1 MMEHGGNIYAASRET
16 GIPEREIIDFSASI
30 NPLGVPASVVAAIR
44 KGIRDLPNYPEAHA
58 EPLAV
63 HLSSSLALDRESI
76 ICGNGSTELIYLV
89 ARALNPGKVLI
100 PAPTFS
106 EYERACKISNT
117 LQVMRYELKREN
129 NFDISPDGFI
139 KAMETMMDQKSGT
152 GNAEPGSSCVTHHSQ
167 RSHMAFLCN
176 PNNPTGRLIGKK
188 ELLRI
193 AGAAERMKCCLVV
206 DEAFIDF
213 CPGESVVS
221 AVAGNPYLIVL
232 RSLTKFFALSGLR
245 IGYGVFPPA
254 LAGLIRQHKEPW
266 TVNTLALRA
275 GIVALRDEA
284 YKKESTKVMR
294 REKRF
299 LEKCFRALEIG
310 FMPSSA
316 NYYLLQIE
324 RAHEAVAVLKKKGIL
339 VRDCS
344 NFAGLD
350 KSYIRVAIKSRRD
363 NAALIRELS
372 LLCRE

>member
-1 MMEHGGNIYAASRET
+1 MEHGGNIYWASRET
-16 GIPEREIIDFSASI
+16 GIPERKIIDFSASI
-30 NPLGVPASVVAAIR
+30 NPLGVPASVVAAI
-44 KGIRDLPNYPEAHA
+44 KEGIRDLPNYPEAQA
-58 EPLAV
+58 EPLAAQ
-63 HLSSSLALDRESI
+63 LSSSLGVDRMSV

-89 ARALNPGKVLI
+89 VRALNPGKALI

-117 LQVMRYELKREN
+117 SQVMKYGLKREN
-129 NFDISPDGFI
+129 NFDVDPDGFI
-139 KAMETMMDQKSGT
+139 RAMETMMDRKSGT
-152 GNAEPGSSCVTHHSQ
+152 GNAGPDPARSQ
-167 RSHMAFLCN
+167 MAFLCN

-193 AGAAERMKCCLVV
+193 ADAAERMKCYLVV

-213 CPGESVVS
+213 CPGKSVV
-221 AVAGNPYLIVL
+221 AAAAGNSYLIVL
-232 RSLTKFFALSGLR
+232 RSLTKFYALSGLR

-254 LAGLIRQHKEPW
+254 LARVIRQYKEPW

-284 YKKESTKVMR
+284 YKKESLKIMR
-294 REKRF
+294 KEKRF
-299 LEKCFRALEIG
+299 LEKCFRALGIG
-310 FMPSSA
+310 FLPSSA

-324 RAHEAVAVLKKKGIL
+324 RAQEAVAVLRNKGIL

-350 KSYIRVAIKSRRD
+350 GSHVRAAVKSRRD
-363 NAALIRELS
+363 NTALIKELS
-372 LLCRE
+372 ILCRG